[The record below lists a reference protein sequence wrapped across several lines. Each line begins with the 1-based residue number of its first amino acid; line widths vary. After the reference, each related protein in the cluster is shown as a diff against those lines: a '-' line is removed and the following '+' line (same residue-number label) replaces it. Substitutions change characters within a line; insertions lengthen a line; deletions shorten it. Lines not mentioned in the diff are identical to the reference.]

1 MKKITV
7 TLFSL
12 MLIFLTSCSSDK
24 KEIKTTII
32 PSEILSIS
40 EIAPYVGYTPVVATE
55 KNSRRKSF
63 VTYVSEPIGEFD
75 SVTVRISQ
83 KNDLQS
89 AEKIK
94 ADFDKS
100 KSMRSDVIDV
110 AELNCEAYIIFP
122 SIHYY
127 IEGYHV
133 EITAGSGANEHQ
145 KTLLINLADTSLN
158 NLRELTGIL
167 SEN

>member
-1 MKKITV
+1 MKKITLI
-7 TLFSL
+7 LFFL
-12 MLIFLTSCSSDK
+12 LLILLTSCSSDK
-24 KEIKTTII
+24 QRVKTTVY

-40 EIAPYVGYTPVVATE
+40 EIAPYIGYTPVVANE
-55 KNSRRKSF
+55 KKSRRESF
-63 VTYVSEPIGEFD
+63 VTYVSEPIGKYD
-75 SVTVRISQ
+75 SVTVKISQ
-83 KNDLQS
+83 NNNLQS

-94 ADFDKS
+94 ADFDNL

-110 AELNCEAYIIFP
+110 TELNCEAYIIFP

-133 EITAGSGANEHQ
+133 EITAGSGADDHQ

-158 NLRELTGIL
+158 NLKKLTGIL
-167 SEN
+167 SDS